1 MKISYNWLSE
11 LVDIK
16 LTPRELAH
24 RMTMVGLAVDS
35 VEESGSDRILDFD
48 LTSNRPDAL
57 CHLGVAREVALVCN
71 TTVKYPA
78 PEIKETSI
86 AAEDAASIEI
96 HDPEL
101 CPRYAGRVVRGVK
114 VGPSPAWLV
123 EKLESVGQ
131 RSVNNI
137 ADITNFVMFEMG
149 QPTHAFDLNLLHG
162 RKIIVRRA
170 WEGEEIKTLDGFTH
184 KLETDMLM
192 IADADRAV
200 AVAGV
205 MGGEETEINA
215 DTTDVLIESAYF
227 NPASV
232 RRTARLLGLDTEAS
246 YRFARGADPEAQARA
261 ADRVAQLVAEIAG
274 GEILKGVIDVHPR
287 KIQHE
292 PVKLRE
298 HRIEKLTGLK
308 IEIERAAEILRSL
321 SFRVELLKNERE
333 LLAVS
338 PSFRVDI
345 SREEDI
351 VEEVVRHAGYENI
364 ETTLPVWGGL
374 GSYLPNEDRRRRAR
388 RVLMDMGFNEAI
400 SFSFVNRERDQI
412 FRARDKF
419 TSVLSNPID
428 VNASEMRM
436 SLVTGLLDSLQSN
449 FNHGNRDVKLF
460 EIGKVFEAA
469 SEGGRPEE
477 HERLGLVLS
486 GTLTPDN
493 WRGNRPVDFY
503 DLKGAIEAVCAG
515 LNVSGFTIERA
526 GVEYL
531 HPGQSAALIKD
542 GLEIA
547 KIGRLHPRVASI
559 YKFRQPVYIGE
570 IDLEKLLELP
580 ADEVRYSA
588 LPRLPSVS
596 RDVSALVNESVMWGD
611 IERSIAE
618 LGIREIVEIRIFDTY
633 KGKEMMEG
641 MRSIAFRITYRGDGR
656 TLIDEEVNA
665 IHDRVRDMLEKK
677 FGAQLR

>member
-1 MKISYNWLSE
+1 MKISYKWLGE
-11 LVDIK
+11 LVDLN
-16 LTPRELAH
+16 LTPQELAH
-24 RMTMVGLAVDS
+24 RMTMVGLAVES
-35 VEESGSDRILDFD
+35 VEEAGDDHILDFD

-57 CHLGVAREVALVCN
+57 CHLGVAREAALVCN
-71 TTVKYPA
+71 TTVKNPA
-78 PEIKETSI
+78 VEINEVGT
-86 AAEDAASIEI
+86 AVEEFASIEI
-96 HDPEL
+96 HDSQL

-137 ADITNFVMFEMG
+137 ADITNYVMFEMG

-184 KLETDMLM
+184 KLQNDMLM
-192 IADADRAV
+192 IADRDRAV

-215 DTTDVLIESAYF
+215 STTDVLIESAYF
-227 NPASV
+227 NPLSV
-232 RRTARLLGLDTEAS
+232 RKTARLLGLDTEAS

-261 ADRVAQLVAEIAG
+261 ADRVAALVAEIAG
-274 GEILKGVIDVHPR
+274 GEILRGVIDVHPVVLR
-287 KIQHE
+287 RE
-292 PVKLRE
+292 PVTLRE
-298 HRIEKLTGLK
+298 HRIEKLTGLAV
-308 IEIERAAEILRSL
+308 EIERAAEILRAL
-321 SFRVELLKNERE
+321 QFEVELLRNERW
-333 LLAVS
+333 LVAIA
-338 PSFRVDI
+338 PSFRIDI
-345 SREEDI
+345 SREEDL
-351 VEEVVRHAGYENI
+351 VEEVARHAGYENI
-364 ETTLPVWGGL
+364 ETTLPAWGGL

-400 SFSFVNRERDQI
+400 SFSFVNAERDQI
-412 FRARDKF
+412 FRPTGKT
-419 TSVLSNPID
+419 TSVLMNPID

-460 EIGKVFEAA
+460 EIGKVFESLDGA
-469 SEGGRPEE
+469 ERPEE
-477 HERLGLVLS
+477 HERLGLVMS
-486 GTLTPDN
+486 GSLAPDE
-493 WRGNRPVDFY
+493 WRANRQIDFY
-503 DLKGAIEAVCAG
+503 DLKGAVEAVFAG
-515 LNVSGFTIERA
+515 LNLSGFTIERS

-531 HPGQSAALIKD
+531 HPGQSAALIRD
-542 GLEIA
+542 GQELA
-547 KIGRLHPRVASI
+547 RIGRLHPKVASV
-559 YKFRQPVYIGE
+559 YKFRQPVYVGE
-570 IDLEKLLELP
+570 IDLEKMLELP

-596 RDVSALVNESVMWGD
+596 RDVSALVSEEALWGD
-611 IERSIAE
+611 IERAISE
-618 LGIREIVEIRIFDTY
+618 LGIREIVEVRIFDTY
-633 KGKEMMEG
+633 KGKEIAEG

-656 TLIDEEVNA
+656 TLKDEEVNA
-665 IHDRVRDMLEKK
+665 LHDRVREMLEKR